1 MCLLWKEICS
11 NMAPLMS
18 FCTIY
23 FVLKK
28 LLHSLCASDEL
39 LSGAEFDNNYCTV
52 YPEDILA
59 PLFSDRVFTF
69 EC

>member
-1 MCLLWKEICS
+1 
-11 NMAPLMS
+11 MS